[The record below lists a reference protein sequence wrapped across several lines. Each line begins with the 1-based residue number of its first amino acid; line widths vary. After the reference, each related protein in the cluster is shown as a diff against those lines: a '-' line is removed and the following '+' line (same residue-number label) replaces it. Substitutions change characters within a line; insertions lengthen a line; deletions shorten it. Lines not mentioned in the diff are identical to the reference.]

1 MTHPQIGRAL
11 RLMNMEKNGTPTV
24 AEFEALL
31 TDQGRLDACV
41 ELMRRPGAEG
51 QITGY
56 PNLLQAL
63 TSTDAGMAL
72 ALSNASIMAAVAQ
85 RPSAMLAFINDQ
97 SALDTI
103 FSQPDVRAAFLAST
117 ALGAASVPTMTSN
130 AAPSGAASSFSEN
143 SAGYA
148 SWKAFDGDA
157 ATFWNSAAGT
167 TNLWLQYSFAQDA
180 FINKVVIQPYVPI
193 GPRDVSI
200 QYSDDGVIFTTAKS
214 LTIANAPLTAIDI
227 SVAGFHKHW
236 RLFMHNIYGGSWAA
250 VHELNFT
257 GFFAP

>member
-31 TDQGRLDACV
+31 TDSGRVDAFI
-41 ELMRRPGAEG
+41 ELLQRPGAVG

-56 PNLLQAL
+56 PNLAQALAGTDVGIALAL
-63 TSTDAGMAL
+63 TSASAMAEV
-72 ALSNASIMAAVAQ
+72 SKRQ
-85 RPSAMLAFINDQ
+85 SAMLAFINDQ

-130 AAPSGAASSFSEN
+130 TAPSGAASAFSEN
-143 SAGYA
+143 SAEYA
-148 SWKAFDGDA
+148 SWKAFDGNA
-157 ATFWNSAAGT
+157 ATFWNSAAST

-180 FINKVVIQPYVPI
+180 FINKVVIQPYVTT

-214 LTIANAPLTAIDI
+214 LTVADVPLTAIDI

-236 RLFMHNIYGGSWAA
+236 RLFMHNIYGATWAA

>member
-11 RLMNMEKNGTPTV
+11 RLMDMEKNGTPTV

-31 TDQGRLDACV
+31 TDQGRLDACL
-41 ELMRRPGAEG
+41 ELLRRPGARG

-56 PNLLQAL
+56 PNLAQAL
-63 TSTDAGMAL
+63 AGTDAMML
-72 ALSNASIMAAVAQ
+72 ALSDASIMAAVAHI
-85 RPSAMLAFINDQ
+85 PSAMLAFINDQ

-130 AAPSGAASSFSEN
+130 TAPSGAASSFSEF
-143 SAGYA
+143 SAQNA
-148 SWKAFDGDA
+148 AWKACDGNA

-180 FINKVVIQPYVPI
+180 FINKVVIQPYVGL

-214 LTIANAPLTAIDI
+214 LTIANVPLTAIDI

-236 RLFMHNIYGGSWAA
+236 RLFMHNIYGGGFAA

>member
-1 MTHPQIGRAL
+1 MAHPQIGRAL

-31 TDQGRLDACV
+31 TDQGRLDACI
-41 ELMRRPGAEG
+41 ELLQRPGAMG
-51 QITGY
+51 QIAGY
-56 PNLLQAL
+56 PNLLA
-63 TSTDAGMAL
+63 AL
-72 ALSNASIMAAVAQ
+72 ALSNASSMAAAAQ
-85 RPSAMLAFINDQ
+85 RPSAMLALINDQ

-103 FSQPDVRAAFLAST
+103 FSRPDVRAAFLAST

-130 AAPSGAASSFSEN
+130 TAPSGAASAFSEH
-143 SAGYA
+143 SAEYA
-148 SWKAFDGDA
+148 LWKAFDGNT

-214 LTIANAPLTAIDI
+214 LTIANVPLTAIDI

>member
-24 AEFEALL
+24 AEFQALL
-31 TDQGRLDACV
+31 TDQERLDACV
-41 ELMRRPGAEG
+41 ELMQRPGAEG

-56 PNLLQAL
+56 PNLLAAL

-103 FSQPDVRAAFLAST
+103 FSQSDVRAAFLAST
-117 ALGAASVPTMTSN
+117 ALGAASVPKMTSN
-130 AAPSGAASSFSEN
+130 TAPSGAASSFSEY
-143 SAGYA
+143 SAQNA
-148 SWKAFDGDA
+148 AWQAFDGNA

-167 TNLWLQYSFAQDA
+167 TNLW
-180 FINKVVIQPYVPI
+180 
-193 GPRDVSI
+193 
-200 QYSDDGVIFTTAKS
+200 
-214 LTIANAPLTAIDI
+214 
-227 SVAGFHKHW
+227 
-236 RLFMHNIYGGSWAA
+236 M
-250 VHELNFT
+250 
-257 GFFAP
+257 